1 MNNNLQKTQ
10 IIVEDGIPMTA
21 TTTPIVETER
31 LILRAHRLDDFEAL
45 HSLWTQPAV
54 YEFISGKPS
63 TREASWG
70 RLLKYAGLWTLNGY
84 GFWAVEDKATG
95 RYVGDIGFANFLRDI
110 EPPFGD
116 TPEMGWVLA
125 PEIHG
130 KGYASEA
137 LAAAAA
143 WGDGFFRQ
151 DRALCIISPENT
163 ASLRVAEKTGFGRIG
178 TADYT
183 GETVLLLERRFKR

>member
-1 MNNNLQKTQ
+1 
-10 IIVEDGIPMTA
+10 
-21 TTTPIVETER
+21 

-95 RYVGDIGFANFLRDI
+95 RYVGDIG
-110 EPPFGD
+110 
-116 TPEMGWVLA
+116 
-125 PEIHG
+125 
-130 KGYASEA
+130 
-137 LAAAAA
+137 
-143 WGDGFFRQ
+143 
-151 DRALCIISPENT
+151 
-163 ASLRVAEKTGFGRIG
+163 
-178 TADYT
+178 
-183 GETVLLLERRFKR
+183 